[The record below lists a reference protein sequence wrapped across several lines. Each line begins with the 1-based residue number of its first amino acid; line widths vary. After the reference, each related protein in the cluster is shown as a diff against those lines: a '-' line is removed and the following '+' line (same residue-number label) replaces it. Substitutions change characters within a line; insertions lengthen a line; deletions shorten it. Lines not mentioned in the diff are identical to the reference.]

1 MAGMATSAVLRTAAT
16 AGHQAHRDVQA
27 QNARTGLPA
36 AGRAAA
42 TPEQAQKL
50 GSQFENMF
58 LSQML
63 APMFEGLH
71 TEGVFGGGTGERM
84 FRSFQIDSYAQA
96 ITRRGGVGIAQR
108 VAREILSLQE
118 KQNG

>member
-1 MAGMATSAVLRTAAT
+1 MANSAIAIGRSVGPQADQGYRNTLAHNAQIARPSAA
-16 AGHQAHRDVQA
+16 
-27 QNARTGLPA
+27 PK
-36 AGRAAA
+36 AAA
-42 TPEQAQKL
+42 TPEQAQRI
-50 GSQFENMF
+50 GTQFENMF

-71 TEGVFGGGTGERM
+71 TDGTFGGGTGERM

-96 ITRRGGVGIAQR
+96 ISRRGGVGIAQR